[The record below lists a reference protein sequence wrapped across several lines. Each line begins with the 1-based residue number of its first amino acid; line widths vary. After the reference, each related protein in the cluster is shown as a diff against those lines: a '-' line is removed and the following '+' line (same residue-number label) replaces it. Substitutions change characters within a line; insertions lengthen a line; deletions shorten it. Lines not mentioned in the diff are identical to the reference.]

1 MEQAH
6 NRRWRGAAPL
16 VAGLFLLAGPGGLSA
31 QSSSAG
37 NDSLAR
43 DIALSIPDDLRRRA
57 GQAGSDEQA
66 ARQLLDQARREEQ
79 RIQALIDIRKL
90 EMKALEKRLDLAK
103 KEKREADRKA
113 LEEERKGQ
121 ELRLRML
128 ERWKDVHSVT
138 GRTAELMRDAARA
151 YRGAAEA
158 EIEVIELRASG
169 STDADSAVRVFQN
182 GMQEENLL
190 RQTRKLLEARRTES
204 DLRRQLAEK
213 QRELA
218 EKQLALIEAQ
228 LAARSVKQ

>member
-1 MEQAH
+1 MVQVH
-6 NRRWRGAAPL
+6 GRRWPGAAPL
-16 VAGLFLLAGPGGLSA
+16 VAGLFMLAASAGLSA
-31 QSSSAG
+31 QSGSPGS
-37 NDSLAR
+37 DSLGR
-43 DIALSIPDDLRRRA
+43 VIVLSVPDDLRRRA

-79 RIQALIDIRKL
+79 RIQALVDIRKL
-90 EMKALEKRLDLAK
+90 EMKAIEKRIDLAK
-103 KEKREADRKA
+103 KEKREADRKV
-113 LEEERKGQ
+113 LEVERKGQ

-158 EIEVIELRASG
+158 EIQLLELRASG

-182 GMQEENLL
+182 GMQEENML